1 MSLSVPAHLLEDA
14 RRGRV
19 LDHDFVECVRASLP
33 YAYTTVAALAATLAG
48 SDRPYVDNQE
58 PPPDEAARGQLL
70 RAMSSDAIRGALERH
85 FNVVLAFQNS
95 HRVAVFSPR
104 ARTSP
109 EYRDFT
115 STESQLLNHQHP
127 DLINR

>member
-33 YAYTTVAALAATLAG
+33 YAYATVARLAARLAG
-48 SDRPYVDNQE
+48 SDRSFVDNQE
-58 PPPDEAARGQLL
+58 APPDETACGELL

-85 FNVVLAFQNS
+85 FNVVLAFQTC
-95 HRVAVFSPR
+95 HRVAVFPPR

-115 STESQLLNHQHP
+115 SVESQLLNQRAG
-127 DLINR
+127 LVNC

>member
-33 YAYTTVAALAATLAG
+33 YAYATVAGLAAQLAG

-58 PPPDEAARGQLL
+58 APPDEAARGQLL
-70 RAMSSDAIRGALERH
+70 RVMASDAIRGALERH
-85 FNVVLAFQNS
+85 FNVVLAFQNC
-95 HRVAVFSPR
+95 HRVAVFPPR

-115 STESQLLNHQHP
+115 SIESQLLNQRP
-127 DLINR
+127 GLVNC